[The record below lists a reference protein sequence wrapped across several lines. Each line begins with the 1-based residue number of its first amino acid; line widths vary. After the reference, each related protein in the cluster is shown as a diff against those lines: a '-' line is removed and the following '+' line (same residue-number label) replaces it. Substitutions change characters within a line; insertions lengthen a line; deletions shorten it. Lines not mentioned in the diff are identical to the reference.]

1 MTTASVYK
9 RRIQAIVFLAL
20 KMSSSSNDT
29 ARDDL
34 IRSFT
39 YRALS
44 LCFPT
49 TEGDL
54 GAEQLAI
61 VHTALQELAE
71 KIVNQ
76 RDRWMPPESFQG
88 EFPMDP
94 IIIRYAK
101 RRFGSF
107 IFNLEEPSRL
117 PYIVPRNSR
126 GRVRRR

>member
-1 MTTASVYK
+1 
-9 RRIQAIVFLAL
+9 
-20 KMSSSSNDT
+20 MSSSSSDT
-29 ARDDL
+29 ARTDL
-34 IRSFT
+34 IRSFA
-39 YRALS
+39 YRALN

-49 TEGDL
+49 IEGDL
-54 GAEQLAI
+54 SEEQRGL
-61 VHTALQELAE
+61 VHAALQELAE

-107 IFNLEEPSRL
+107 IFNLEETSRL

-126 GRVRRR
+126 GWVRRR